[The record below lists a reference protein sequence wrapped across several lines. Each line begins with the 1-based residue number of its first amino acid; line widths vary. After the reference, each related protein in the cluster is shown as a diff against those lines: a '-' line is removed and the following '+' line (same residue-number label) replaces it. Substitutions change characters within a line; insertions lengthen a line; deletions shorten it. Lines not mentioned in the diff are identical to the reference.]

1 MDGQMNLFANDA
13 FSVIEGIST
22 KDDELLKCFKS
33 ELQSV
38 EYMTLKDLFSGFNM
52 IKAITFS
59 YDISFINELMEHFDY
74 GQAKPSRSMI
84 N

>member
-33 ELQSV
+33 EL
-38 EYMTLKDLFSGFNM
+38 
-52 IKAITFS
+52 
-59 YDISFINELMEHFDY
+59 
-74 GQAKPSRSMI
+74 
-84 N
+84 